1 MLHIRNFMAAFSL
14 ALTALIV
21 GAPAYAQGTTI
32 IVVDPGRVMEESRAG
47 QDMRGKLETIQ
58 GQMQGELEPTA
69 NSLEQLGSS
78 IEARTANMTPE
89 AIRADESLRS
99 QAIDYQTRLQGL
111 AQESDRRSTQMALTE
126 RCSMSNYN
134 RALRPVIDQI
144 RQERGADIV
153 IGAGNVMIATPTV
166 DVTDLVIQRFNATTP
181 SISVTR
187 QTVPAPNTQF
197 TCQ

>member
-1 MLHIRNFMAAFSL
+1 MLHIRNLMAAMSL
-14 ALTALIV
+14 AIAALV
-21 GAPAYAQGTTI
+21 AGAPAHAQGTTI
-32 IVVDPGRVMEESRAG
+32 IVVDQGRVMEESLAG
-47 QDMRGKLETIQ
+47 QDMRRKLETIQ
-58 GQMQGELEPTA
+58 SQMQGELEPTA

-99 QAIDYQTRLQGL
+99 QALDYQSRLQNL
-111 AQESDRRSTQMALTE
+111 AQESDVRSTQMALTE
-126 RCSMSNYN
+126 RCTLGNYN

-153 IGAGNVMIATPTV
+153 LSAGNVMIATPTV
-166 DVTDLVIQRFNATTP
+166 DVTDQVIQRFNSTTP
-181 SISVTR
+181 TITVTR
-187 QTVPAPNTQF
+187 QAVPAPNTQF